1 MRYLLPVAL
10 LCCCGAFADDL
21 PLADPLRF
29 ADGRAVTSSEA
40 WRARRAEILELFQRE
55 MYGTMPPKPEA
66 MVTELIDERIS
77 MSGFA
82 IRRQVRQYFRTDKS
96 GPFVDWLV
104 LRPRYAKERTP
115 VIIFLN
121 SIGALQ
127 LLPDKDLRFADG
139 YVEASGADPAKLAE
153 KADTLRG
160 QWCDPGNRNHWPI
173 VSILASGYSVMTACY
188 FDIAPDPSKKE
199 ERATRWRR
207 RCFDLWPADLDT
219 KSLMAWAWGLCR
231 GLDLAEREYG
241 IDATRAVVTGC
252 SRLGKAALLAGAYD
266 ERFAVVAPN
275 QTGKGGV
282 PLTRHPLGETIAR
295 EKDSFPHWFKDSY
308 LAYAGR
314 DREIPYDQHLL
325 LACVAPRRLLV
336 TGFDSSWFDTEAEY
350 MACRAASPVWK
361 LLGLPGLPDRPFPPD
376 YDTSCVG
383 SHVGYVRRTEQHGL
397 SPYDWQWI
405 LGFAKRAFRASPPAS
420 RDFPI
425 TGFGAKPGEKA
436 TAAFAAAFAAA
447 EKAGG
452 GRVTV
457 PDGTWTTGAIH
468 FRSNCELH
476 LAENARI
483 EFTDDPA
490 DYLPAVFTSWEG
502 VECRNYSP
510 LVYACGCTNVALT
523 GKGTLAPKMD
533 LWREWFK
540 RPEPHLRATEELYH
554 WCSTNAPLAAR
565 DLTKLK
571 DSNFRPHLVQ
581 FAKCRDVRIEDI
593 RIRESPFWTI
603 HLYRCDNCVVRGVD
617 SYAHGHNNDGVDVES
632 SENVFVEGC
641 RFDQGDDG
649 VVIKA
654 GRNQDAWRVNKPT
667 RHVRVRDVTLVDG
680 HGLLVIGSEMSGGVE
695 DVEMVDSKAVG
706 LVQNLMKLKTNERRG
721 GYIRDI
727 RMRNC
732 TAKECGTRYENPR
745 AGSLLSLSTDSIFQ
759 WAKFPTYETRVSE
772 ISGVSLENC
781 RVEKANHFLH
791 LEGDGRRPARDIR
804 LKGCSVGNCL
814 LEPRVVRN
822 VEDLVVEE

>member
-1 MRYLLPVAL
+1 MNLATSVLKSAL
-10 LCCCGAFADDL
+10 AAAFMLVVDVVMGASVPGPGFD
-21 PLADPLRF
+21 
-29 ADGRAVTSSEA
+29 
-40 WRARRAEILELFQRE
+40 RAETLRLFERE
-55 MYGTMPPKPEA
+55 MYGTMPPKPET
-66 MVTELIDERIS
+66 MVSELRDERVT

-82 IRRQVRQYFRTDKS
+82 VRRQVRQYFRADKS
-96 GPFVDWLV
+96 GPYIDWLI
-104 LRPRYAKERTP
+104 LRPRYAKENTP
-115 VIIFLN
+115 VILFLN
-121 SIGALQ
+121 SVGPIQ
-127 LLPDKDLRFADG
+127 LLPDKDLCFSDG
-139 YVEASGADPAKLAE
+139 FIEASDNPEKLAAGAE
-153 KADTLRG
+153 KLRG
-160 QWCDPGNRNHWPI
+160 QWCNPDNRYHWPI
-173 VSILASGYSVMTACY
+173 ANILASGYSVMTACY
-188 FDIAPDPSKKE
+188 FDIAPDPSKE
-199 ERATRWRR
+199 GDRVTRWRR
-207 RCFDLWPADLDT
+207 RCFDLWPADIDT

-295 EKDSFPHWFKDSY
+295 EKESFPHWFKDSY
-308 LAYAGR
+308 LSYAGR
-314 DREIPYDQHLL
+314 DREIPYDQHQL

-336 TGFDSSWFDTEAEY
+336 TGFDSSWFDTESEY
-350 MACRAASPVWK
+350 MACRAASPAWEA
-361 LLGLPGLPDRPFPPD
+361 LGLPGLPDRPFPSD
-376 YDTSCVG
+376 YDTSCIG
-383 SHVGYVRRTEQHGL
+383 SHVGYVRRTGQHGL

-405 LGFAKRAFRASPPAS
+405 LAFSKRAFRALGTTA

-425 TGFGAKPGEKA
+425 IDFGAKPGEKA

-452 GRVTV
+452 GRVVV
-457 PDGTWTTGAIH
+457 PDGVWTTGAIH

-490 DYLPAVFTSWEG
+490 DYLPSVFTSWEG
-502 VECRNYSP
+502 VECYNYSP

-540 RPEPHLRATEELYH
+540 RPEPHLKATEELYH
-554 WCSTNAPLAAR
+554 WCSTNAPFAVR

-571 DSNFRPHLVQ
+571 DSNFRPHLLQ
-581 FAKCRDVRIEDI
+581 FVKCCDVRIEDV

-603 HLYRCDNCVVRGVD
+603 HLYRSDNCVVRGVD
-617 SYAHGHNNDGVDVES
+617 SYAHGNNNDGVDIECC
-632 SENVFVEGC
+632 ENVFVESC

-680 HGLLVIGSEMSGGVE
+680 HGLLVVGSEMSGGVE
-695 DVEMVDSKAVG
+695 DVEIVDSRTVG
-706 LVQNLMKLKTNERRG
+706 LVWSLMIVKTNERRG
-721 GYIRDI
+721 GFIRNV
-727 RMRNC
+727 RMKNC
-732 TAKECGTRYENPR
+732 SAKECGTLYPVPGR
-745 AGSLLSLSTDSIFQ
+745 GSMLWILTDAIYQ

-772 ISGVSLENC
+772 ISDIKMENC
-781 RVEKANHFLH
+781 RVEKANHFLW
-791 LEGDGRRPARDIR
+791 LEGDERRPVRNVI
-804 LKGCSVGNCL
+804 LKNCSVGECCL
-814 LEPRVVRN
+814 EERHVRN
-822 VEDLVVEE
+822 VENLIVEE